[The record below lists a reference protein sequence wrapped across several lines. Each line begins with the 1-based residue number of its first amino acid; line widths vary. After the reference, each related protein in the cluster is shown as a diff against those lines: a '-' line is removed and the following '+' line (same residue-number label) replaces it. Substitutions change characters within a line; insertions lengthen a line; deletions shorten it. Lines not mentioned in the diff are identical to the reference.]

1 MKKLLLILSV
11 LLLAAC
17 DTLQTNNDFDP
28 SFDFSKLK
36 TFTMLGGE
44 VDEKIKN
51 PLLGKHINNAIYN
64 FLISKGYKEA
74 EASEEP
80 DFSVSWFGAIDKK
93 IHSENIRN
101 YSSRYYSTRGSNYS
115 GWRGYDTSFNVEYEE
130 GTLIID
136 IIDGHKRELIWR
148 GQGKKYIGD
157 KSKGDNVS
165 ERIYDAV
172 SRIMAT
178 FPPK

>member
-11 LLLAAC
+11 LLLVAC
-17 DTLQTNNDFDP
+17 DTLQTNDDFDP
-28 SFDFSKLK
+28 SFDFSTLK

-44 VDEKIKN
+44 VDAKIKN
-51 PLLGKHINNAIYN
+51 PLLSKHIDNAIYN
-64 FLISKGYKEA
+64 FLISKGYKLADDTEQ
-74 EASEEP
+74 P

-93 IHSENIRN
+93 IYSENIRN

-136 IIDGHKRELIWR
+136 IIEGHKRELIWR

-157 KSKGDNVS
+157 NADGANVS
-165 ERIYDAV
+165 ERIFDAV

-178 FPPK
+178 FPPQ